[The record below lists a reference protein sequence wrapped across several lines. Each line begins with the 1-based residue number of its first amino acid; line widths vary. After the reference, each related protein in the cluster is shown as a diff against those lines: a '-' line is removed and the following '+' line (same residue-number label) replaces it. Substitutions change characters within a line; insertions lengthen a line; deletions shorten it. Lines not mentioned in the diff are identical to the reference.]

1 MECNNSSSD
10 EQPTKVGIKATGA
23 GGPAAQVCKC
33 GSATHKRTNHSDC
46 LLNKRDWVV
55 KPKKKKEKRKNVEHN
70 GFELIVALCCLFPN
84 IETIE
89 HVKEKTFQDCTNN
102 GLEVRENDF
111 DKYKKDVETRNDAK
125 VQNYIKTFRLNY
137 PFKGKVKNVYLEGKN
152 LRTEKLI
159 KLNEGIDR
167 KKAKADVYVECVK
180 KSTFNGE
187 TMLEQEWTGISVK
200 QDKCCTKTNYSVEKI
215 LAELCG
221 EEEGKNLIKEM
232 TTLRRNILKKV
243 GIDEKNYKQH
253 QARGTNKANQLFYDS
268 LEGTN
273 PYWNSM
279 RESLEKNLNTVA
291 KVLVNNLFP
300 TELPYKLYEFDGT
313 KFEKLNVPAS
323 SIVEFVEHKHYYYK
337 MAKGRLVRKAAAKMF
352 YRLVVNEKTYRV
364 EIRFKGNALSSS
376 PQFQIHND
384 SI

>member
-46 LLNKRDWVV
+46 PLNKRDWVV

-70 GFELIVALCCLFPN
+70 GFELIVALCALDPALQTF
-84 IETIE
+84 E
-89 HVKEKTFQDCTNN
+89 HILSASFKKYEERLRGCTKENF
-102 GLEVRENDF
+102 E
-111 DKYKKDVETRNDAK
+111 KYKADTLARTESEVE
-125 VQNYIKTFRLNY
+125 NYIKNFHMNFQSTI
-137 PFKGKVKNVYLEGKN
+137 KGDVKYVYLEGKN

-159 KLNEGIDR
+159 KLNKGIDR
-167 KKAKADVYVECVK
+167 KKAKADVYIECVE

-187 TMLEQEWTGISVK
+187 NKMYGFSVK
-200 QDKCCTKTNYSVEKI
+200 QDKSCTKTNYSVEKI
-215 LAELCG
+215 LVELCG

-253 QARGTNKANQLFYDS
+253 QRGGTNKANQLFYDS

-313 KFEKLNVPAS
+313 KFENLNGTTS

-337 MAKGRLVRKAAAKMF
+337 KKKGGLVRKAAAKMF

-376 PQFQIHND
+376 PQFQIHSTSN
-384 SI
+384 